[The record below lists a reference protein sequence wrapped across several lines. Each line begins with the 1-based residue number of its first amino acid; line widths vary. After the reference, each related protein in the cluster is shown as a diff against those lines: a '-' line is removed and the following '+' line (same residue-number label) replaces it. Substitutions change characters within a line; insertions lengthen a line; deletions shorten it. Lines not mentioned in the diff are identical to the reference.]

1 MLTSPQT
8 CPIQQGACPGPHRA
22 TRLLKCGGTQGAEFK
37 CKCLTSGWEAVAA
50 PHPPHHPACGW
61 QASQSTSTAQS
72 TVAFQGPAGGIWA
85 PAISLLA
92 GRASS
97 ALALIVYICSK
108 RQASAVGHLGP
119 RSSGGAGCCGYTW
132 TSPFSICENSA
143 ARFFEDR
150 PKGPMRG
157 VSEEGARTEVQQGP
171 YTWHITS
178 TTQILWRFWV
188 LTMKRSLRAFNKQH
202 IL

>member
-1 MLTSPQT
+1 MALGPLFGHLAPDLPYPAG
-8 CPIQQGACPGPHRA
+8 CPPGPHRA
-22 TRLLKCGGTQGAEFK
+22 TRLLKCGGAQGAEFK

-97 ALALIVYICSK
+97 ALALIVFICSK

-119 RSSGGAGCCGYTW
+119 RSSGGAGRCGYTW
-132 TSPFSICENSA
+132 TSPFVRTQQPAFSRTGPKYRCE
-143 ARFFEDR
+143 E
-150 PKGPMRG
+150 
-157 VSEEGARTEVQQGP
+157 
-171 YTWHITS
+171 
-178 TTQILWRFWV
+178 
-188 LTMKRSLRAFNKQH
+188 
-202 IL
+202 